1 MGKSAMAK
9 GDNDMAWKEFAEVIK
24 SGTGERPVEA
34 KYLTGEIK
42 FLKGE
47 FKESQKILF
56 ELINQKPTYSYWIGK
71 SFILISDNYVGLND
85 LFNAKFTLNTFIEKS
100 TNEELLKIAR
110 EKLAKVLELEKELEN
125 KNKRTI
131 EDPFKVE
138 FRNQP
143 VPVLENDSIQKK

>member
-1 MGKSAMAK
+1 
-9 GDNDMAWKEFAEVIK
+9 
-24 SGTGERPVEA
+24 VEA

-56 ELINQKPTYSYWIGK
+56 ELINQKPPYSYWIGK